1 MKTVLSFIWLLY
13 TKPTVDAGA
22 CGEARLPSMG
32 VTGTWAPMPGG
43 LLHVSITGRW
53 TFTSSVYLVKQS
65 IDWKLT
71 FVSMKVFITISFIT
85 LQNRGAGSINYDT
98 SI

>member
-1 MKTVLSFIWLLY
+1 M
-13 TKPTVDAGA
+13 KPTVNAGT

-32 VTGTWAPMPGG
+32 VTGTWAPMPRV
-43 LLHVSITGRW
+43 LLHASITGRW
-53 TFTSSVYLVKQS
+53 TFTSSVYLTKQS
-65 IDWKLT
+65 IDWELI

-85 LQNRGAGSINYDT
+85 LHNRGAGSINYDT

>member
-13 TKPTVDAGA
+13 TKPTVNAGA

-32 VTGTWAPMPGG
+32 VTGTWAPMPRV
-43 LLHVSITGRW
+43 LLHASTTGRW
-53 TFTSSVYLVKQS
+53 TFTSSVYLTKQS
-65 IDWKLT
+65 IDWKLI

-85 LQNRGAGSINYDT
+85 LHNRGAGSINYNT

>member
-13 TKPTVDAGA
+13 TKPTVHAGA

-65 IDWKLT
+65 IDWKLNLCVYEGIHHHIIYNT
-71 FVSMKVFITISFIT
+71 PE
-85 LQNRGAGSINYDT
+85 
-98 SI
+98 